1 MGVSILISGNLTGF
15 SRFYASNGANEIMA
29 ESRFKFDNYDYLM
42 FLKPGGKVYS
52 ISFAPKHIAA
62 SLITPIYDSFRRPG
76 TMVVSVLIPRN
87 FKVECISGLNS
98 KTALYDLLNEL
109 NDRFYEKNYH
119 NGMINQNPSVL
130 MQDYY
135 SDILSRYDYVPDSQQ
150 KAISVG
156 VDTDA
161 LTKKIG
167 YITSAE
173 TDIPLY
179 LASLCRVSYDGYHY
193 IFISPDAPC
202 NIDETPEEVAIYRVK
217 ITNKNMILP
226 SPVKV
231 TEQVYQLQPSEGEVD
246 FNKNYTYKQVLAGE
260 CPHISAYLNG
270 DILELTY
277 KFGVQNKKINFVFY
291 DIETNQ
297 IVDFSL
303 IRPTITCNQITR
315 QLSSESSIFE
325 GSEISSLITLQSTGG
340 RYHIIDTAFELK
352 YVADGG
358 VIRAGVSEGSYIQKI
373 FNPPFDIPKIIKL
386 TSLSGEQKVY
396 SNITSQFNEKL
407 SGQISDWSYEVIA
420 DGYEPANGW
429 LTSLADENYNF
440 MMTPKTTGQQVATSS
455 QTQQNSK
462 KGDGNTIIFS
472 TVQKSTKGP
481 NWKKIGI
488 LVGALVVLATLVLWL
503 FNHKAQQDI
512 PAEPITRYINVR
524 ITDSDRDSFK
534 KDKYDALSKVGFKLE
549 SSHDPITKYSN
560 NGIQYVLEGME
571 GDSTEWSLIPVLNIN
586 IEEYENK
593 TINLVDTV
601 TRIYPLQSKND
612 TITVE
617 IKMNVRISELMAWK
631 NYNNTDNISYIE
643 KLLKRPKINNKE
655 LLGFYSDLTK
665 AHKAEAN
672 EENPVDA
679 TETIKQILSSADI
692 TYKQLIEIKNNY
704 PDLWVE
710 RVSALEEMF
719 GTIRNGFPSNE
730 HQTFGFQPKCS
741 DDLSKE
747 QNEKIKSIKWFTIS
761 LAEKTILERHTE
773 TNPFELFHD
782 VQSLSD
788 WVRKSD
794 KVIQI
799 LKDNAIQI
807 TYN

>member
-15 SRFYASNGANEIMA
+15 SRFYASDGANEIMT

-62 SLITPIYDSFRRPG
+62 SIITPINDSFRRPG
-76 TMVVSVLIPRN
+76 TMVISVLIPRN
-87 FKVECISGLNS
+87 FKVESISGLNS

-109 NDRFYEKNYH
+109 NNRFYEKNYS
-119 NGMINQNPSVL
+119 NGMVNQNPSVL

-135 SDILSRYDYVPDSQQ
+135 SDILARYDYVQDLQQ
-150 KAISVG
+150 KAISIG

-277 KFGVQNKKINFVFY
+277 KFGVQTKKINFVFY
-291 DIETNQ
+291 DIETNH

-315 QLSSESSIFE
+315 QLSSESSIIE

-396 SNITSQFNEKL
+396 SNITSLFNEKL

-420 DGYEPANGW
+420 DGYEPAKGW

-481 NWKKIGI
+481 NWKKISI
-488 LVGALVVLATLVLWL
+488 LVGSLLLLTALAILIFKNKEEELVTRVIEVHIKDSENQALGMDYLSKHKISLGLANTDTLITSNGNIKYQFSGKIGEKIELSFKPI
-503 FNHKAQQDI
+503 FNI
-512 PAEPITRYINVR
+512 SEGEEIITLT
-524 ITDSDRDSFK
+524 TDSPK
-534 KDKYDALSKVGFKLE
+534 KISTSIQPQDTTIYIKLNVKKSELEDYHNGIDALK
-549 SSHDPITKYSN
+549 KYAGKKYKN
-560 NGIQYVLEGME
+560 
-571 GDSTEWSLIPVLNIN
+571 
-586 IEEYENK
+586 NK
-593 TINLVDTV
+593 TDLIKFYRKKVDEHNEEV
-601 TRIYPLQSKND
+601 NEEMKRQEEQ
-612 TITVE
+612 E
-617 IKMNVRISELMAWK
+617 IKEIQDR
-631 NYNNTDNISYIE
+631 
-643 KLLKRPKINNKE
+643 
-655 LLGFYSDLTK
+655 
-665 AHKAEAN
+665 
-672 EENPVDA
+672 
-679 TETIKQILSSADI
+679 LSAPDI
-692 TYKQLIEIKNNY
+692 TFDQLDEIKEKNIARFDDCIKN
-704 PDLWVE
+704 
-710 RVSALEEMF
+710 LEEMF
-719 GTIRNGFPSNE
+719 KLLRMGTWNNKDEFGYRPS
-730 HQTFGFQPKCS
+730 TDKLSPKQ
-741 DDLSKE
+741 K
-747 QNEKIKSIKWFTIS
+747 EKIEKMGRQWFTITRDNHKK
-761 LAEKTILERHTE
+761 L
-773 TNPFELFHD
+773 TNQNVFVIFHD
-782 VQSLSD
+782 VNSLDD
-788 WVRKSD
+788 WSEKAEKFKE
-794 KVIQI
+794 KVDSLGFA
-799 LKDNAIQI
+799 LKYEN
-807 TYN
+807 